1 MRGAHCFFYPFTD
14 LGWHSLYANG
24 SSAGPRKEGFI
35 WHSEPGCVHLPANT
49 RFCFHRCDT
58 ASCMLQEARPAFC
71 HAFGVRSLGA
81 AAAGA
86 MAATSCMRGPASWR
100 PPAAPRT
107 AVRCRTAS
115 ACRALV

>member
-14 LGWHSLYANG
+14 LGWHSLYPNG

-58 ASCMLQEARPAFC
+58 ASCMLQEARPALLPC
-71 HAFGVRSLGA
+71 VWGSSLGR
-81 AAAGA
+81 GRRGRHGRHV
-86 MAATSCMRGPASWR
+86 SMRGPAPWR

-115 ACRALV
+115 ACRALI